1 MDEKLK
7 NLLMGLTLLHIRVN
21 SLANDLA
28 KVVEGIE
35 SGNEQDKARIAE
47 IPYIIGA
54 QDFGKALFKCM
65 DDPAE
70 GVKYFENTLS
80 DLRFSIEVAKLGI
93 DRKEFSHEAE
103 EA

>member
-1 MDEKLK
+1 MEESLK
-7 NLLMGLTLLHIRVN
+7 NLLIGLTILHVRVN

-28 KVVEGIE
+28 KVVEGIG
-35 SGNEQDKARIAE
+35 SGNEQDKARVAE

-65 DDPAE
+65 DDPAD

-80 DLRFSIEVAKLGI
+80 DLRFQMEVARMEI
-93 DRKEFSHEAE
+93 DRE
-103 EA
+103 E

>member
-1 MDEKLK
+1 MEENLK
-7 NLLMGLTLLHIRVN
+7 NLLIGLTILNIRVN

-28 KVVEGIE
+28 KVVKGIG
-35 SGNEQDKARIAE
+35 SGNEQDKARVAE

-54 QDFGKALFKCM
+54 QDFGKVLFKCM

-80 DLRFSIEVAKLGI
+80 DLRFHMEVARMGI
-93 DRKEFSHEAE
+93 DRE
-103 EA
+103 E

>member
-7 NLLMGLTLLHIRVN
+7 NLLMGLTLLRLRVE
-21 SLANDLA
+21 SLTNDFA
-28 KVVEGIE
+28 KDVEGIK
-35 SGNEQDKARIAE
+35 SGNEQSRAHAVE

-54 QDFGKALFKCM
+54 MDFGNALFKCM
-65 DDPAE
+65 DDPTE
-70 GVKYFENTLS
+70 GVKHFEKTLS